1 LIEGADYF
9 VRVVPF
15 PICKV
20 GGMVMPNDD
29 GTYSVY
35 LNDRVDYYRQRKAGE
50 HELDHIVNGDFYN
63 DRPITEVEDI

>member
-1 LIEGADYF
+1 MIEGADYY

-15 PICKV
+15 PISKV

-35 LNDRVDYYRQRKAGE
+35 LNARVDSIHQRRAGE

-63 DRPITEVEDI
+63 NRPITEVEDI